1 MPGMGASNRECQVA
15 VVGAGPAGSAAAY
28 FLAQR
33 GLDVLLIDRG
43 EFPRDKT
50 CGDGLSPRALK
61 VMEAMGALPQARA
74 LGQAIEGVR
83 FISPDGTW
91 MQARLPPYPAHPAY
105 ALILPR
111 LILDDLLRTRA
122 LSAGARF
129 LGRTHIVN
137 LRPQSA
143 GVELE
148 DKDGAGTIRAR
159 AAILATGASTSLLQA
174 SRVLR
179 RRPSFRVAAR
189 GYFEGLDHPSEQI
202 DFHFDGVPLPGY
214 GWVFPT
220 GDGTANVGAGTLG
233 PSTAFDRLGRNSRR
247 LFDGF
252 LGLPSMQAELGS
264 GRRLGPVK
272 SYPLRMDF
280 ARVPTFGPRLLLAGE
295 ACGLVNPLTGEG
307 IDYALESGQIAA
319 EFLAEIMES
328 GEPRPTVWR
337 EYDRRLRRRF
347 QRGFEYTQRMR
358 RVYLRPWFLN
368 RFLRLARLRPDL
380 ERMLVDIALGM
391 RDAAQGTSLK
401 TLYRILR
408 PALVEQ

>member
-1 MPGMGASNRECQVA
+1 MVASNRECQVA

-28 FLAQR
+28 FLAQQ

-61 VMEAMGALPQARA
+61 VIQAMGALPQATV
-74 LGQAIEGVR
+74 LGQAIHGVR
-83 FISPDGTW
+83 FISPDGTS
-91 MQARLPPYPAHPAY
+91 MEASLPPYPAHPTY

-137 LRPQSA
+137 LRPDGA

-148 DKDGAGTIRAR
+148 DQDGASPIRAR
-159 AAILATGASTSLLQA
+159 AAVLATGASTSLLQA

-179 RRPSFRVAAR
+179 RRPPFMVAAR
-189 GYFEGLDHPSEQI
+189 GYFEGLDRRPEQI

-220 GDGTANVGAGTLG
+220 GDGTANVGAGILG
-233 PSTAFDRLGRNSRR
+233 PSAAFDRLGRNSRR
-247 LFDGF
+247 LFEGF
-252 LGLPSMQAELGS
+252 VGLPSMQADIAS

-280 ARVPTFGPRLLLAGE
+280 SRAPTFGPRLLLVGE

-307 IDYALESGQIAA
+307 IDYALESGQMAA
-319 EFLAEIMES
+319 EFLAEILGS
-328 GEPRPTVWR
+328 SEPRPTVWR

-347 QRGFEYTQRMR
+347 QRSFEYTWRMR

-368 RFLRLARLRPDL
+368 RFLRLARLRPEL
-380 ERMLVDIALGM
+380 EHMLVDIA
-391 RDAAQGTSLK
+391 
-401 TLYRILR
+401 
-408 PALVEQ
+408 

>member
-1 MPGMGASNRECQVA
+1 MGASNRDCQVA

-33 GLDVLLIDRG
+33 GLDVLLIDRSH
-43 EFPRDKT
+43 FPRDKT

-61 VMEAMGALPQARA
+61 VMETMGALPQARA

-83 FISPDGTW
+83 FFSPDGTA
-91 MQARLPPYPAHPAY
+91 MEARLPPYPTHPPY

-129 LGRTHIVN
+129 LGRTHIVK
-137 LRPQSA
+137 LRAYAA

-148 DKDGAGTIRAR
+148 GKDGAGTIRAR
-159 AAILATGASTSLLQA
+159 AAVLATGTSTSLLHA

-179 RRPSFRVAAR
+179 RRPPFLVAAR
-189 GYFEGLDHPSEQI
+189 GYFEGLERRPEQI
-202 DFHFDGVPLPGY
+202 DLHFDGVPLPGY

-233 PSTAFDRLGRNSRR
+233 PSAAFDRLGRNSRR

-252 LGLPSMQAELGS
+252 LGVPSIRAELGS
-264 GRRLGPVK
+264 GRCLGPVK
-272 SYPLRMDF
+272 SYPLRTDF
-280 ARVPTFGPRLLLAGE
+280 SRAPTFGHRILLAGE

-319 EFLAEIMES
+319 EFLAEILQS
-328 GEPRPTVWR
+328 AEPQPTVWR

-347 QRGFEYTQRMR
+347 QRSFEYTHRMR

-368 RFLRLARLRPDL
+368 RFLRLARLRPEL
-380 ERMLVDIALGM
+380 EHMLVDIALGM
-391 RDAAQGTSLK
+391 RDAAQATSLK
-401 TLYRILR
+401 TLYKFLR
-408 PALVEQ
+408 LT

>member
-1 MPGMGASNRECQVA
+1 MAWMGASSRDCQVA
-15 VVGAGPAGSAAAY
+15 IVGAGPAGSSAAF
-28 FLAQR
+28 FLAGF
-33 GLDVLLIDRG
+33 GLDVLLIDRA

-61 VMEAMGALPQARA
+61 VMEAMGALQTARA
-74 LGQAIEGVR
+74 LGQAIQGVR
-83 FISPDGTW
+83 FISPNGTPLE
-91 MQARLPPYPAHPAY
+91 ARLPPYSRHPSQ

-137 LRPQSA
+137 ARPHGA

-148 DKDGAGTIRAR
+148 DQDGAGTIRAQ
-159 AAILATGASTSLLQA
+159 AAILATGSSTSLLQA

-179 RRPSFRVAAR
+179 RRPPFMVAAR
-189 GYFEGLDHPSEQI
+189 AYFECLDRRSEQI

-220 GDGTANVGAGTLG
+220 GDGTANVGAGILG
-233 PSTAFDRLGRNSRR
+233 PSTGFDRLGRNPRR

-252 LGLPSMQAELGS
+252 LGLAPMQAELGS
-264 GRRLGPVK
+264 GRRIGPVK
-272 SYPLRMDF
+272 SCPLRLDF
-280 ARVPTFGPRLLLAGE
+280 ARAPTFAPRLLLAGE

-319 EFLAEIMES
+319 EFLAEVLRD
-328 GEPRPTVWR
+328 GKPHPTAWR

-347 QRGFEYTQRMR
+347 QRLFEYTRRMS

-368 RFLRLARLRPDL
+368 RFLRLASVRPEL
-380 ERMLVDIALGM
+380 EHILVDIALGM
-391 RDAAQGTSLK
+391 RDAAQGTSPK

-408 PALVEQ
+408 PAL